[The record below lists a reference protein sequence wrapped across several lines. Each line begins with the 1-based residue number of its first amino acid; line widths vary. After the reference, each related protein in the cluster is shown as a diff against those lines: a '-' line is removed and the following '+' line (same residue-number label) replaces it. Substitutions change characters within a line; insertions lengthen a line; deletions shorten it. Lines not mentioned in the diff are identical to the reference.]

1 MFLVAI
7 RPRPGDEAP
16 ERIAAL
22 CEASSLPV
30 YEARTRVRVLGDWP
44 GVLLSTA
51 ELPRAIEIEAYLNKL
66 GFDAWTMPG
75 HVRPKH
81 LVARRFEIRGGTV
94 HAEDDD
100 GGRVVV
106 SPLAARLTL
115 EATDFGYDVDQI
127 LEHDG
132 GAGTV
137 GAMAARALLGLPNRA
152 APPRVVER
160 RRERR
165 ERFVRLF
172 AAGTVPVDFRAS
184 ALQYTALPMPIA
196 PTRVEN
202 FARALSMLRGVLTD
216 VRHDARL
223 VARSAQTRIL
233 GPALAPQR
241 HLETAIALLGVP
253 AERPGDPYR

>member
-1 MFLVAI
+1 MHLVAI

-22 CEASSLPV
+22 CEGSALPE

-51 ELPRAIEIEAYLNKL
+51 ELPRAIEIEAHLKKL

-75 HVRPKH
+75 RGRPRH
-81 LVARRFEIRGGTV
+81 LVARRFEIRGGTI

-100 GGRVVV
+100 GGRVTIT
-106 SPLAARLTL
+106 PLAARLTL
-115 EATDFGYDVDQI
+115 EATDFGYHVDQV
-127 LEHDG
+127 LEHEA

-137 GAMAARALLGLPNRA
+137 GAMAARALLGLPNR
-152 APPRVVER
+152 PSSPRVVER

-184 ALQYTALPMPIA
+184 ALQYTALQMPVA

-202 FARALSMLRGVLTD
+202 FGRALAMLRQVLPG
-216 VRHDARL
+216 VRHDVRL

-241 HLETAIALLGVP
+241 HLETAIALLGAP
-253 AERPGDPYR
+253 PERPGDPYR